1 MGAYTQALRSAI
13 NPDFFLKNHGSLIA
27 DAEGDRATQDDRLQ
41 EVRLLE
47 ASLRQ
52 EGCTLS
58 FSESFPKSCQRQL
71 ASYSVELEVG
81 HAEFSFS
88 WDLNLLFV
96 VFMLFHARFR
106 STSTPVPQPSLSL
119 PPASKSAHEVETQ
132 KLWRSRQAR
141 QQSEAVP
148 KVKKLG
154 FARFKKFQNLMKV
167 KKAAEKYKSA
177 LETAPLTKTDTLV
190 KTALV
195 EDAGEGE

>member
-1 MGAYTQALRSAI
+1 M
-13 NPDFFLKNHGSLIA
+13 GSLP
-27 DAEGDRATQDDRLQ
+27 E
-41 EVRLLE
+41 
-47 ASLRQ
+47 
-52 EGCTLS
+52 
-58 FSESFPKSCQRQL
+58 SCQRQL

-81 HAEFSFS
+81 HATFSFS

-106 STSTPVPQPSLSL
+106 STPVPQPSLSL
-119 PPASKSAHEVETQ
+119 SPASKSAHEVETQ

-141 QQSEAVP
+141 QQSELVP

-190 KTALV
+190 KTAFV
-195 EDAGEGE
+195 EDAGEGEA

>member
-1 MGAYTQALRSAI
+1 MGAYTEALRSAI
-13 NPDFFLKNHGSLIA
+13 NSDFFLKNHASLIA
-27 DAEGDRATQDDRLQ
+27 DAEGDTATQDDRLQ

-52 EGCTLS
+52 EGCADS
-58 FSESFPKSCQRQL
+58 FSESFPESCQRQL

-106 STSTPVPQPSLSL
+106 STPVPRPSLSL

-141 QQSEAVP
+141 QQSELVP

-177 LETAPLTKTDTLV
+177 L
-190 KTALV
+190 
-195 EDAGEGE
+195 